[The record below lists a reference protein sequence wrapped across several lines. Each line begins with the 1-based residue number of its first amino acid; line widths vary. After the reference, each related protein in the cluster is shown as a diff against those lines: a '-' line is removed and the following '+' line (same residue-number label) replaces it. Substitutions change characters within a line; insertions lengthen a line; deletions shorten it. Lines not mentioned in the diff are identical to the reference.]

1 MNGRKLEHGVLALAP
16 RRQVSA
22 MARKEVRE
30 RLRDRPA
37 SAAAR
42 SRKRRDPVDLGSQRS
57 EFTALRSHIQLVTDF
72 RWIWYV
78 DPLDPQ
84 CPKQLSGLDPDSE
97 EMRSN
102 ADRKVNWDSDR
113 LHVTDD

>member
-1 MNGRKLEHGVLALAP
+1 
-16 RRQVSA
+16 

-57 EFTALRSHIQLVTDF
+57 EFTALRDEIQLVTDF
-72 RWIWYV
+72 RWFLV
-78 DPLDPQ
+78 
-84 CPKQLSGLDPDSE
+84 
-97 EMRSN
+97 R
-102 ADRKVNWDSDR
+102 R
-113 LHVTDD
+113 LVGSSMHKATLWA